1 VKSNGMVI
9 FLNNTLILVLK
20 TENSDW
26 VSVDDVTYSQNSINF
41 LRDPNNKK
49 MKGDIGG
56 AAW

>member
-1 VKSNGMVI
+1 MVI